1 MGSGYRGIESR
12 PSYIGY
18 QVEEQEL
25 DRLTIDE
32 LYAYLVLSQASC
44 RGGDAMQAVIEREV
58 EKSQRISNVLRS
70 KIIAQI
76 CRYTKMDAEVYR
88 NKSIYQLL
96 EELNTQYTK
105 HIAVF

>member
-18 QVEEQEL
+18 GVDEQEL
-25 DRLTIDE
+25 ERLTIDE
-32 LYAYLVLSQASC
+32 LYAYLMLSQALC
-44 RGGDAMQAVIEREV
+44 RGGDTMQVVIEREV
-58 EKSQRISNVLRS
+58 EKNQRISNVLRN

-76 CRYTKMDAEVYR
+76 CEYTKMDADVYR
-88 NKSIYQLL
+88 SKSIPQLL
-96 EELNTQYTK
+96 EELNAQYAK